1 MQCFPPGTIV
11 KPMRE
16 ISVCRE
22 ADFFPYFPN
31 AACSS
36 DGNLQACE
44 IVDGTVMIFLWR
56 EFTVPLRGL
65 WRRQRSIPTQR
76 QAIDWATRAPAG
88 GVSGSADCRISRNFA
103 GNYSSAPLMSRGC
116 NFVIN
121 CRAF

>member
-1 MQCFPPGTIV
+1 
-11 KPMRE
+11 MRG

-36 DGNLQACE
+36 NGNLRACE
-44 IVDGTVMIFLWR
+44 IVDGTVMIF
-56 EFTVPLRGL
+56 
-65 WRRQRSIPTQR
+65 SIITDLTEGIHR
-76 QAIDWATRAPAG
+76 TIAGTLAG